1 MTCCAAP
8 QASLVAADRLY
19 GIKKEILDSVGLTSP
34 QEFPITVD
42 GMPLQL
48 LAYLRVARIQ
58 DSAEFARV
66 RPPLPPLRPA

>member
-1 MTCCAAP
+1 MW

-19 GIKKEILDSVGLTSP
+19 SVKKEVLDGVGFETP
-34 QEFPITVD
+34 QEFPISVD

-48 LAYLRVARIQ
+48 LAYLRMARIV

-66 RPPLPPLRPA
+66 LTLTSPPLSPQH